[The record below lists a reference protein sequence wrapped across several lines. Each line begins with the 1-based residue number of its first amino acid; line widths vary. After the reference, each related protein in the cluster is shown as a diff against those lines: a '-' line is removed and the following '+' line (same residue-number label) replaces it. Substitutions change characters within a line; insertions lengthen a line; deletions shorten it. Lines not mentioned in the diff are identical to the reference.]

1 VENDTFLSGIVLG
14 LNTVRGRGVWQAP
27 LKMEK
32 MYDGWM
38 ILTLPYIRFFLP
50 EKKKN
55 LGEK

>member
-1 VENDTFLSGIVLG
+1 VIHLERKRVRCEVMGG
-14 LNTVRGRGVWQAP
+14 GRGRGVWQAP

-38 ILTLPYIRFFLP
+38 ILTLPYIIFFLP